1 MLAGQDQM
9 GITYENQ
16 RVNFDVIVRR
26 YKEYVALY
34 RLFNN
39 GSIVGLTTFDNFYW
53 RMTYFSRYSDRRS
66 FSTSGY

>member
-1 MLAGQDQM
+1 M

-34 RLFNN
+34 RVFNN
-39 GSIVGLTTFDNFYW
+39 GSIQGLCTFDDFYW
-53 RMTYFSRYSDRRS
+53 RMTYFSRYQDRKNFGS
-66 FSTSGY
+66 SGY